1 MDGVVFHS
9 NDLFRV
15 KQHVKLANN
24 GTRPSSK
31 QEYPFNTR
39 RSQEKHRQPKQIPDT
54 TGYDPAGVKLGV
66 EDPIGVKAPAG
77 TCSPYLVED
86 TFLTMRPG
94 SRSDPKLTLSVPI
107 RNPFNMYIDFFAES

>member
-1 MDGVVFHS
+1 VIFHS
-9 NDLFRV
+9 NDLFGL
-15 KQHVKLANN
+15 KQHVELPDN
-24 GTRPSSK
+24 GTRPGSK
-31 QEYPFNTR
+31 HEDPFNTR

-86 TFLTMRPG
+86 TFLTMRPEKRHRLFTN
-94 SRSDPKLTLSVPI
+94 SKSNYVVCCQQPE
-107 RNPFNMYIDFFAES
+107 YY